1 MMGLLASLLSGS
13 SLLVA
18 REQNGRQNIDRTIL
32 GSILTVQLKV
42 ADGRRLLEDLLLL
55 VLSLTIENEEFVA
68 AVQLDVASETT

>member
-1 MMGLLASLLSGS
+1 M
-13 SLLVA
+13 A